1 MKWLMLNMRNNAY
14 IFFYKDNLCKVTPN
28 TVLYPKYLVLLQHAA
43 NHCMWDQGLFG
54 KKHSNSDL

>member
-1 MKWLMLNMRNNAY
+1 MLNMRNNAY

-43 NHCMWDQGLFG
+43 NHRMWDQGLFG
-54 KKHSNSDL
+54 KQHSNSDL